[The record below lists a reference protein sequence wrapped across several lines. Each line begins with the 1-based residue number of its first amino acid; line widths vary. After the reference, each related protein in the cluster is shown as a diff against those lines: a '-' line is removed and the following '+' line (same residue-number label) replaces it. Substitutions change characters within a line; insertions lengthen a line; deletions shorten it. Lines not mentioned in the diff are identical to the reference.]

1 MTSSAL
7 LVIGVGNALRG
18 DDAVGLVVLERL
30 RAALPAVPMREESG
44 EGAALME
51 AWAAAQQVFIIDA
64 TASGAAPGTIHRLDA
79 QAQPIPAEFFHYS
92 THDFGVAEAIEMAR
106 VLGRLPAS
114 LVIYGIE
121 GSSFN
126 FGAELTPAV
135 ARAVPEVVQRLQQE
149 IARLPRQSA
158 AH

>member
-1 MTSSAL
+1 MTTSAL

-30 RAALPAVPMREESG
+30 REALPAVPMREESG

-51 AWAAAQQVFIIDA
+51 SWAAAQQVIIIDA

-114 LVIYGIE
+114 LIIYGIE
-121 GSSFN
+121 GSTFA

-135 ARAVPEVVQRLQQE
+135 AQAVPEVVQRIQQE
-149 IARLPRQSA
+149 ITRLSGSA
-158 AH
+158 

>member
-1 MTSSAL
+1 
-7 LVIGVGNALRG
+7 
-18 DDAVGLVVLERL
+18 
-30 RAALPAVPMREESG
+30 MREESG
-44 EGAALME
+44 EGASLME
-51 AWAAAQQVFIIDA
+51 AWAAAQQVIIIDA

-114 LVIYGIE
+114 LIIYGIE
-121 GSSFN
+121 GSTFG

-135 ARAVPEVVQRLQQE
+135 AQAVPEVVQRIQQE
-149 IARLPRQSA
+149 IARLSGRA
-158 AH
+158 

>member
-1 MTSSAL
+1 
-7 LVIGVGNALRG
+7 
-18 DDAVGLVVLERL
+18 
-30 RAALPAVPMREESG
+30 
-44 EGAALME
+44 ME
-51 AWAAAQQVFIIDA
+51 AWAAAQQVIIIDA

-114 LVIYGIE
+114 LIIYGIE
-121 GSSFN
+121 GSTFD

-135 ARAVPEVVQRLQQE
+135 AQAVPEVVQRIQQE
-149 IARLPRQSA
+149 ITQLPGSA
-158 AH
+158 

>member
-1 MTSSAL
+1 MTTSAL

-30 RAALPAVPMREESG
+30 REARPTVPMREESG

-51 AWAAAQQVFIIDA
+51 AWAASQHVIIIDA

-79 QAQPIPAEFFHYS
+79 QEQPIPAEFFHYS
-92 THDFGVAEAIEMAR
+92 THDFGVAEAVEMAR
-106 VLGRLPAS
+106 VLGRLPAR
-114 LVIYGIE
+114 LIIYGIE
-121 GSSFN
+121 GSSFD

-135 ARAVPEVVQRLQQE
+135 AQAVPEVVQRVHQE
-149 IARLPRQSA
+149 LARLL
-158 AH
+158 